1 MSIAIKAFSNCDDAF
16 VVWKPTR
23 ISDCRGFALFRY
35 RRDQNGKEKEE
46 IVDTWVGFEDD
57 QYKPGTQKHSTEWPI
72 QKFSWV
78 DYLTRNGDEVRYRVV
93 PMCGPKTKILA
104 VEKMASPKTPWMKI
118 GTGQTA
124 GFSAFF
130 NRGIVASQWLSR
142 RLGYIPP
149 NEQRKKL
156 KSIINDKRSAI
167 RQFLAGEIRIEILK
181 LLREAKDSDKKIYA
195 CLFELNDPELI
206 EQLVALGKNANVI
219 LANGS
224 PDSKHPDKNIDVRLK
239 LKEQGKIKL
248 YDRIVK
254 KPHLSHHKFLVLT
267 DKNDEPEKVW
277 TGSTNLTVTGLCTQ
291 ANNGILIT
299 NRLVASWFRDQWN
312 LLKKAGNVYPK
323 SLKEAGSKNKSLQIR
338 DRRKGPVMTYD
349 ISVWFTP
356 LYKENDLREARQIIR
371 NAKQGILFLFFNPGP
386 KNTLLNEIIAL
397 HRSGLFIHGVVNQD
411 PGGKVKPV
419 LKLYDR
425 GNEIRPT
432 LDALI
437 PAAINKQ
444 LTFWQPELRN
454 YSIAMVHSKVV
465 IIDPFGRY
473 PVIMTGSHNL
483 GPKASRANDDNLIII
498 KNAPNLAAEYAV
510 NIMSIYGQYKW
521 RHNQITNKRS
531 QRWKGLVDNDDW
543 QSGLM
548 KGPYWNEILFW
559 FGQYGTK

>member
-1 MSIAIKAFSNCDDAF
+1 
-16 VVWKPTR
+16 
-23 ISDCRGFALFRY
+23 
-35 RRDQNGKEKEE
+35 
-46 IVDTWVGFEDD
+46 
-57 QYKPGTQKHSTEWPI
+57 
-72 QKFSWV
+72 
-78 DYLTRNGDEVRYRVV
+78 
-93 PMCGPKTKILA
+93 MCGPKTKILA
-104 VEKMASPKTPWMKI
+104 VEKMASSKTPWMKI

-299 NRLVASWFRDQWN
+299 NRLVAAWFRDQWN

-323 SLKEAGSKNKSLQIR
+323 SLK
-338 DRRKGPVMTYD
+338 
-349 ISVWFTP
+349 
-356 LYKENDLREARQIIR
+356 
-371 NAKQGILFLFFNPGP
+371 
-386 KNTLLNEIIAL
+386 
-397 HRSGLFIHGVVNQD
+397 
-411 PGGKVKPV
+411 
-419 LKLYDR
+419 
-425 GNEIRPT
+425 
-432 LDALI
+432 
-437 PAAINKQ
+437 
-444 LTFWQPELRN
+444 
-454 YSIAMVHSKVV
+454 
-465 IIDPFGRY
+465 
-473 PVIMTGSHNL
+473 
-483 GPKASRANDDNLIII
+483 
-498 KNAPNLAAEYAV
+498 
-510 NIMSIYGQYKW
+510 
-521 RHNQITNKRS
+521 
-531 QRWKGLVDNDDW
+531 
-543 QSGLM
+543 
-548 KGPYWNEILFW
+548 
-559 FGQYGTK
+559 